1 VKYVGLLAL
10 AKILPTHPKLVS
22 EHKDII
28 LKCIDDPDISIR
40 LRALDLVVGMV
51 RNNLENHLCLY
62 NVYLLIISILKR
74 LTKKI
79 VRTLSNV

>member
-22 EHKDII
+22 EHRDII

-51 RNNLENHLCLY
+51 GIIY
-62 NVYLLIISILKR
+62 NFRKLSMFIII
-74 LTKKI
+74 
-79 VRTLSNV
+79 N